1 MRVLLDTNVLVAAF
15 ISRGQCSDLFEHA
28 GREHELVT
36 SEVVLRELRRAL
48 LQKLGFPEAEVIEAV
63 ELVRLRSRPVE
74 ATPLEEPVCRDPDD
88 DRILATAVAGAC
100 DCLVTGDE
108 DLLVLESY
116 EGIRILR
123 PADFWA
129 FETRW
134 EAEG

>member
-1 MRVLLDTNVLVAAF
+1 VRVLLDTNVLVAAF
-15 ISRGQCSDLFEHA
+15 ISRGQCSELFEHA
-28 GREHELVT
+28 GSEHELVT

-48 LQKLGFPEAEVIEAV
+48 LEKLEFPEAEVIEAV
-63 ELVRLRSRPVE
+63 ELVRLRSRSVE
-74 ATPLEEPVCRDPDD
+74 PTPLGQSVSRDPDD
-88 DRILATAVAGAC
+88 DRILATAVAGEC
-100 DCLVTGDE
+100 QCLVTGDE

-134 EAEG
+134 EGEG